1 MSPML
6 TRILLGFVAAV
17 IAVLTFHQGTIWV
30 LASMGLAQA
39 SVYSLVPVP
48 PLGVPRI
55 VNLCFWGGLYGAV
68 YGAVWPRLTS
78 PSWLSGLGLG
88 ILASLVGMFVV
99 ASIKGAPVANGWAAW
114 PMARSLIINGVWG
127 LGVGLIMPLL
137 LARAMPA
144 APIRVG
150 RP

>member
-1 MSPML
+1 
-6 TRILLGFVAAV
+6 
-17 IAVLTFHQGTIWV
+17 
-30 LASMGLAQA
+30 
-39 SVYSLVPVP
+39 
-48 PLGVPRI
+48 
-55 VNLCFWGGLYGAV
+55 
-68 YGAVWPRLTS
+68 
-78 PSWLSGLGLG
+78 
-88 ILASLVGMFVV
+88 MFVV